1 MLAKRLVGRGLTST
15 VGLAFVVGLSSCSG
29 GPDLDQSDHARL
41 QEAVQVS
48 ARTAGIDLTDSDRDC
63 VIEKTSTSEA
73 EEVLATF
80 SNSADGLVLS
90 DEVSSSMAGA
100 VVDCVGSGVLVE
112 SGLLFFA
119 GDISP
124 ESQACTGDTFD
135 QDLLSQL
142 IASFMSGTE
151 RKSTEIEI
159 EIGLVL
165 GQCLTPTE
173 LLRLHEG

>member
-1 MLAKRLVGRGLTST
+1 MAEKLIGLRSGVIVSLA
-15 VGLAFVVGLSSCSG
+15 LAVVFSGCSG
-29 GPDLDQSDHARL
+29 GPNLSESEHARL
-41 QEAVQVS
+41 QEAVLVS
-48 ARTAGIDLTDSDRDC
+48 ARTAGISLTDSDRDC
-63 VIEKTSTSEA
+63 VIGKTSTDQA
-73 EEVLATF
+73 QAVLDAFPETGDEF
-80 SNSADGLVLS
+80 ILNGKAS
-90 DEVSSSMAGA
+90 DSMAAA
-100 VVDCVGSGVLVE
+100 VVECVGSGVLVQ

-119 GDISP
+119 GDISE

-165 GQCLTPTE
+165 GQCFTPAE